1 METRELV
8 AVLAL
13 LFFFGF
19 SVSQMRACS
28 DSVDK
33 NRLECVKTKSELEC
47 RTLFPR

>member
-8 AVLAL
+8 AILAL

-19 SVSQMRACS
+19 SVSQMKACT
-28 DSVDK
+28 DETDRK
-33 NRLECVKTKSELEC
+33 RLECIKTKSELEC